1 MNSTANI
8 SPLVPASLPSKLSD
22 AYTYIRDFNS
32 SDVIVSAYLFEISC
46 ENTFDI
52 DISRTI
58 KLNFFIVIFFGFYFI
73 FYTIP

>member
-46 ENTFDI
+46 ENTFEI
-52 DISRTI
+52 NRVII
-58 KLNFFIVIFFGFYFI
+58 NKLNFFIVIFLGFYFI
-73 FYTIP
+73 FNTIP